1 MDGKNRGIKP
11 LLQRTAKW
19 QYIYCHLAICT
30 CIPRKRDE
38 AENMKTKKARTVT
51 YEAYHDN
58 HAMVQRV
65 EEGLPVMEVVQFGKQ
80 AGFSTEELARLIQI
94 PPRTYAR
101 RVAGK
106 ARLKI
111 PEGERAARL
120 MRLFDRAREVFG
132 TDENTRG
139 WFNAKILALG
149 GKTPLE
155 YAQTEPGAREV
166 ENVIGRIEHG
176 VFS

>member
-1 MDGKNRGIKP
+1 
-11 LLQRTAKW
+11 
-19 QYIYCHLAICT
+19 
-30 CIPRKRDE
+30 
-38 AENMKTKKARTVT
+38 MKTSKAKAAT
-51 YEAYHDN
+51 YAQIHDN
-58 HAMVQRV
+58 PAMARRV
-65 EEGLPVMEVVQFGKQ
+65 EEGLPVVEVVQFGRQ
-80 AGFSTEELARLIQI
+80 AGFSTDELARLIQI

-101 RVAGK
+101 RIAAKG
-106 ARLKI
+106 RLKV
-111 PEGERAARL
+111 PEGERAVRI
-120 MRLFDRAREVFG
+120 MRLFEQAKRVFV

-166 ENVIGRIEHG
+166 ENIIGRIEHG

>member
-1 MDGKNRGIKP
+1 M
-11 LLQRTAKW
+11 
-19 QYIYCHLAICT
+19 
-30 CIPRKRDE
+30 
-38 AENMKTKKARTVT
+38 AEGEGMKTKKAKTVT
-51 YEAYHDN
+51 YQEYSDN

-80 AGFSTEELARLIQI
+80 AGFTTEELAKLIQI
-94 PPRTYAR
+94 PARTYAR

-106 ARLKI
+106 ARLKVH
-111 PEGERAARL
+111 EGERAARL